1 MKKILL
7 TLITVLLLVGC
18 GSPAATQTQGEKPTE
33 EVVSESVEEV
43 ATLSELPDPID
54 TTKTYKPDKDSDPV
68 ACEAGVYSADCS
80 SINASNLYEYLGRED
95 VVYIDLRD
103 YADYGQKHLK
113 NFEVIPFFAYIYN
126 PEVGTNPDMIQLYGG
141 DLSDPVSNY
150 EESDMLL
157 EAIFPKDKPL
167 FIMCQVGGRV
177 TMLLKILEAKGYDMS
192 KIYNIGGMGQ
202 LTDGVYKEYTTDTLE
217 FKVDTVYSIE
227 GLSKN

>member
-1 MKKILL
+1 
-7 TLITVLLLVGC
+7 
-18 GSPAATQTQGEKPTE
+18 
-33 EVVSESVEEV
+33 
-43 ATLSELPDPID
+43 
-54 TTKTYKPDKDSDPV
+54 
-68 ACEAGVYSADCS
+68 
-80 SINASNLYEYLGRED
+80 
-95 VVYIDLRD
+95 
-103 YADYGQKHLK
+103 
-113 NFEVIPFFAYIYN
+113 
-126 PEVGTNPDMIQLYGG
+126 MIQLYGG

-217 FKVDTVYSIE
+217 FKVDAVYSIE